1 MATFLGNPVTFTG
14 SQLQVGDNAHDF
26 SLITPALEK
35 KSLADFA
42 GKKKKFS
49 ASSHPSTQGS
59 VRCKHVTSI
68 KTLSDMEDTVVLTVS
83 VDLPFAQGKWCAAE
97 GLDNAIMLS
106 DYYDHSFGKAYG
118 LLINE
123 WHLLARA
130 VLVLDADNKVTYV
143 EYLENI
149 NSEPNYD
156 AAIEAVNGAWINEK
170 EVCDLFLYLKSVQQ
184 TFFYVKRT

>member
-1 MATFLGNPVTFTG
+1 M
-14 SQLQVGDNAHDF
+14 AHDF

-42 GKKKKFS
+42 SKKKVLS
-49 ASSHPSTQGS
+49 IIPSIDTGICSMQT
-59 VRCKHVTSI
+59 RHFN
-68 KTLSDMEDTVVLTVS
+68 KTLSDLEDTVVLTVS

-130 VLVLDADNKVTYV
+130 VLVLDADNKITYV
-143 EYLENI
+143 EYLDNI

-156 AAIEAVNGAWINEK
+156 AAIEAVKVLG
-170 EVCDLFLYLKSVQQ
+170 
-184 TFFYVKRT
+184 

>member
-1 MATFLGNPVTFTG
+1 MTTFLGNPVTFTG
-14 SQLQVGDNAHDF
+14 SQLQVGDTAHDF

-42 GKKKKFS
+42 GKKKVLS
-49 ASSHPSTQGS
+49 VIPSIDTGICSTQ
-59 VRCKHVTSI
+59 
-68 KTLSDMEDTVVLTVS
+68 TLSDLEDTVVLTVS
-83 VDLPFAQGKWCAAE
+83 VDLPFAQKKWCAAE

-106 DYYDHSFGKAYG
+106 DYFDHSFGKAYG

-143 EYLENI
+143 EYLDNI

-156 AAIEAVNGAWINEK
+156 AAIEAVKALG
-170 EVCDLFLYLKSVQQ
+170 
-184 TFFYVKRT
+184 